1 MDILFKI
8 YGMSNEQ
15 PTKALL
21 SVMFKSIA
29 SKYENIVALV
39 PLPKMDSSFLR
50 KLFNDV
56 MNAIT
61 TIGYDVMVSFV
72 EVRSSNV
79 KFYKKELCT
88 DKLASFV
95 PLTLDQH
102 QFLYLLYN
110 STHIFK
116 CIYNNFQKH
125 ILSECPKLEELTISP
140 NFHHII
146 DWCNME
152 LSKPVKIASVLSDEC
167 LNPQT

>member
-29 SKYENIVALV
+29 SKYENIVASYL
-39 PLPKMDSSFLR
+39 MR

>member
-1 MDILFKI
+1 
-8 YGMSNEQ
+8 MSNEQ
-15 PTKALL
+15 PTKALI

-29 SKYENIVALV
+29 SKCEVVVAMV
-39 PLPKMDSSFLR
+39 PLPKMDSSFLH

-61 TIGYDVMVSFV
+61 TIGYDVIVSLV

-88 DKLASFV
+88 DKPTSFV

-102 QFLYLLYN
+102 QFLYLLYT

-116 CIYNNFQKH
+116 YIYNNFQKH
-125 ILSECPKLEELTISP
+125 ILSECPKFEELTISS

-152 LSKPVKIASVLSDEC
+152 LSKPVKIAGVLSDEC
-167 LNPQT
+167 LNPQA